1 MGHFMDGRQDIGLIG
16 NSMTPFAVRG
26 STFTRISYFRESVS
40 RFYQMAR
47 GVHSSAEKKTQPV
60 KPGGAWVHGLWEN
73 MEYVLAD
80 KERKH

>member
-47 GVHSSAEKKTQPV
+47 GGSRVDRTSKALNHKAQGFLK
-60 KPGGAWVHGLWEN
+60 N
-73 MEYVLAD
+73 
-80 KERKH
+80 